1 MRREDMPSRF
11 CPTAGLDDTGLNE
24 YLEERLGRLRD
35 TRKLIGFEELVHI
48 IGGARPD
55 DVEAVLAV
63 PDARLF
69 SIWYP

>member
-1 MRREDMPSRF
+1 MPSRF
-11 CPTAGLDDTGLNE
+11 CPTAGLDDAGLNE

-35 TRKLIGFEELVHI
+35 TRKLIGFEELAHV
-48 IGGARPD
+48 IGGVRPD

-69 SIWYP
+69 GIRHP